1 MSKDKSAKPRKANE
15 DAGAAAAET
24 LVTGCPGPAVLVR
37 PDGGVIAANA
47 RGAAVRALL
56 QRGDSPE
63 IAALIATAV
72 AGQSVA
78 NGTLSLPGAGGG
90 AVQEITV
97 VPVLSGSSLL
107 VLARDLTLGHY
118 VRDAL
123 VESRQRY
130 KDLVEASS
138 DFAWEV
144 GADGT
149 FVFVSPRGALGYSTA
164 DLVGRRPAELILD
177 TASDAPVPF
186 TTESPLEEVEIWM
199 RHADGTQACVILAC
213 IPLFDD
219 NGRWRGARGVCRDAT
234 EARALEDA
242 LARARYREQLL
253 GHVVS
258 TFRDEVEPRN
268 MLSAAAAATAR
279 ALKAEG
285 CRIYRRAPSETFDV
299 AAEYGDAD
307 GFKVSKSFLTR
318 LAGAPGTIDHET
330 ARKRLLAAA
339 TRYQDTVNG
348 AVMLW
353 NAEEGGD
360 WKDDDYILLG
370 DVASHLGVANAQIDK
385 HEKIVRLS
393 RTDPLTELLNRR
405 ALLEDELPRRL
416 KRLKRG
422 GRHSAL
428 FYVDLDNFKQVNDAH
443 GHQRGDEALLA
454 VRDMLIKHSRPGDVI
469 ARHGGDEFAMWI
481 EGITEKVAVKRA
493 RTLIAAGREL
503 AHFSGSQ
510 KHPLGLSV
518 GVALYNPEDGE
529 SLDDLVARA
538 DAAMYTVKRSGK
550 SDFEMAPHPTK
561 AAEGRAAGRDR

>member
-1 MSKDKSAKPRKANE
+1 MSKEKTASPRKANG
-15 DAGAAAAET
+15 DVATVAAET

-56 QRGDSPE
+56 QRGESPE
-63 IAALIATAV
+63 IAELMAAAADGQTV
-72 AGQSVA
+72 ASA
-78 NGTLSLPGAGGG
+78 MLSLPGAEDG

-107 VLARDLTLGHY
+107 VLARDLTLGQY

-144 GADGT
+144 GADGA
-149 FVFVSPRGALGYSTA
+149 FVFVSPRGALGYGAA
-164 DLVGRRPAELILD
+164 DLIGRRPEELMLD
-177 TASDAPVPF
+177 TSGDALVPF
-186 TTESPLEEVEIWM
+186 TAKNPLEEVEIWM
-199 RHADGTQACVILAC
+199 RHADGSQACVILAG

-219 NGRWRGARGVCRDAT
+219 EGRWRGARGVCRDAT

-253 GHVVS
+253 NHVVS

-268 MLSAAAAATAR
+268 VLAAAAAATAH

-285 CRIYRRAPSETFDV
+285 CRIYRRAPSEAFDM
-299 AAEYGDAD
+299 AAEYGDTD
-307 GFKVSKSFLTR
+307 GLKVAESFLAR
-318 LAGAPGTIDHET
+318 LADALGAIDHET
-330 ARKRLLAAA
+330 GGRLILAAA
-339 TRYQDTVNG
+339 TRYQNAVNG

-353 NAEEGGD
+353 NAEGGGD

-385 HEKIVRLS
+385 HETIVRLS

-405 ALLEDELPRRL
+405 AFFEEEMPRRL

-422 GRHSAL
+422 GGTSAL
-428 FYVDLDNFKQVNDAH
+428 FYVDLDNFKQVNDVH

-454 VRDMLIKHSRPGDVI
+454 VRDLLVKHSRSGDAI
-469 ARHGGDEFAMWI
+469 ARHGGNEFAMWI
-481 EGITEKVAVKRA
+481 EGITQEVTLKRA
-493 RTLIAAGREL
+493 ETLIAAGRDL
-503 AHFSGSQ
+503 AHFSGDQ
-510 KHPLGLSV
+510 DHPLGLSI
-518 GVALYNPEDGE
+518 GVAFYEPEGGE
-529 SLDDLVARA
+529 RLDDLLARA
-538 DAAMYTVKRSGK
+538 DAAMYSVKRAGK
-550 SDFEMAPHPTK
+550 GGFELAPPAPVRT
-561 AAEGRAAGRDR
+561 

>member
-1 MSKDKSAKPRKANE
+1 MSKQKSANPRTENGDAN
-15 DAGAAAAET
+15 AAAAKT

-37 PDGGVIAANA
+37 PGGGVIAANA
-47 RGAAVRALL
+47 QGATVRALL

-63 IAALIATAV
+63 IAALIATAA
-72 AGQSVA
+72 AGQTVA
-78 NGTLSLPGAGGG
+78 NATLSLPGAEGG

-144 GADGT
+144 GTDGT
-149 FVFVSPRGALGYSTA
+149 FVFVSPRGALGYSAA
-164 DLVGRRPAELILD
+164 DLVGRQPEELMLD
-177 TASDAPVPF
+177 TAGDTPVPF
-186 TTESPLEEVEIWM
+186 TTEKPLEEVEIWM
-199 RHADGTQACVILAC
+199 RLADGTQACVILTC

-219 NGRWRGARGVCRDAT
+219 DGRWRGARGVCRDAT

-253 GHVVS
+253 NHVVS
-258 TFRDEVEPRN
+258 TFRDEVEPQN
-268 MLSAAAAATAR
+268 VLSAAAAATAR

-285 CRIYRRAPSETFDV
+285 CRIYRRAPSENFDV

-307 GFKVSKSFLTR
+307 GLKVSKSFLTR
-318 LAGAPGTIDHET
+318 LAEAPGAIDHEIG
-330 ARKRLLAAA
+330 RKRLLAAA
-339 TRYQDTVNG
+339 TRYQNAVNG

-370 DVASHLGVANAQIDK
+370 DVASHLGVANAQLDK

-405 ALLEDELPRRL
+405 ALFEEELPRRL

-422 GRHSAL
+422 GGSSAL

-454 VRDMLIKHSRPGDVI
+454 VRDMLVKHSRPGDVI

-481 EGITEKVAVKRA
+481 EGITEKVAMKRA
-493 RTLIAAGREL
+493 RTLIAAGRDL
-503 AHFSGSQ
+503 ARFSDGQ
-510 KHPLGLSV
+510 EHPLGLSV
-518 GVALYNPEDGE
+518 GVALYDPEDGE
-529 SLDDLVARA
+529 SLDGLLARA
-538 DAAMYTVKRSGK
+538 DAAMYAVKRAGK
-550 SDFEMAPHPTK
+550 GGFELAPPAPVRT
-561 AAEGRAAGRDR
+561 